1 MTERQRQAAELA
13 AHGLTNKEIARDLGI
28 SPAVA
33 KKHVERAMKRLGVNR
48 RAAIGRR
55 LPA

>member
-1 MTERQRQAAELA
+1 MTARQRQAAELA
-13 AHGLTNKEIARDLGI
+13 AQGLTNKEIARDLGI
-28 SPAVA
+28 RPTVA